1 MFQNKIDDVITFIQ
15 RNSEKII
22 EQITQEDIDIY
33 CLIQEQFKNSRGN
46 IEANTLFKFRKQT
59 QSRIRIYP

>member
-1 MFQNKIDDVITFIQ
+1 MDLTSKLWIQ

-46 IEANTLFKFRKQT
+46 LEDNTLFKFRKQT